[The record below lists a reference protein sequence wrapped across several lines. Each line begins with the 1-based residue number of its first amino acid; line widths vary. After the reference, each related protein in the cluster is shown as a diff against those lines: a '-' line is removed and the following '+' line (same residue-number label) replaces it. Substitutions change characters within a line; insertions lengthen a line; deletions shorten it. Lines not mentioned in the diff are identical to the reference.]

1 MVTYLAV
8 GDSYTIGEGVPLVHS
23 FPYQT
28 VQILRKKGSLIAAPE
43 IVATTGWTT
52 DELLTGL
59 QQQSLLSTYTF
70 VSLLIGVNNQ
80 YRGRSIEEYAVQF
93 EQLLLLSIQKVNNS
107 FDKVFVLSIPDWSVT
122 PFAKQHL
129 PDAKGRTIEMV
140 SKEIDAFNNSNKQ
153 ISKRYKVQYIDIT
166 MDTRKAY
173 NDLSLLT
180 NDGLHP
186 SAKAYTQWAL
196 SLAAS
201 MANTNSIT

>member
-1 MVTYLAV
+1 MITYLAV

-52 DELLTGL
+52 DELMEGL

-93 EQLLLLSIQKVNNS
+93 EQLLLLSIQKVNNY

-140 SKEIDAFNNSNKQ
+140 SKEIDAFNNINKQ

-186 SAKAYTQWAL
+186 CAKAYTQWAL
-196 SLAAS
+196 SLATS